1 MTCTEGTLF
10 LKQNVHVCSFV
21 GFFFFSSSFE
31 NRELG
36 ASLNS
41 WNCHKHAEEN
51 VRLEQDW
58 SLPVELW
65 RSSPAQHPSR
75 LQAVLWVVSLC
86 IVPSRLPGVG
96 W

>member
-1 MTCTEGTLF
+1 M
-10 LKQNVHVCSFV
+10 FV
-21 GFFFFSSSFE
+21 FVAFFFSFE

-41 WNCHKHAEEN
+41 WNCHKHADEN
-51 VRLEQDW
+51 VRLAQDW

-75 LQAVLWVVSLC
+75 LQAVPWVVSLH
-86 IVPSRLPGVG
+86 IVPSGLLGVG